1 MKFSR
6 TLLLAAILGVALT
19 ANAIDADVRERALSW
34 ISGSQTAPAAEAAP
48 TPVLQEAPARKK
60 ANASPLAQEATIRK
74 NLAERIPKLQQID
87 EVAKSPVPGL
97 WEIRVNGTE
106 ILYTDAEG
114 NFLIQGSVID
124 TRQRR
129 NLTEERIDKLSAIN
143 VDDLSLKDAFTIV
156 RGNGKRKL
164 IVFED
169 PNCGYC
175 KRFERD
181 LQKVDNITV
190 HMFLY
195 PILGPD
201 SLEKSRSV
209 WCAKDRG
216 KAWQDWMVRDQPLAS
231 ANCDFSAIGRNV
243 EVGRKYRITGTPT
256 LLFADGT
263 RVPGALDTKQI
274 EKMLSDVKN

>member
-1 MKFSR
+1 MKIKNALVGA
-6 TLLLAAILGVALT
+6 TLLLMGGLAMSQEAIL
-19 ANAIDADVRERALSW
+19 
-34 ISGSQTAPAAEAAP
+34 
-48 TPVLQEAPARKK
+48 
-60 ANASPLAQEATIRK
+60 RK
-74 NLAERIPKLQQID
+74 NLTERIPQLQKID
-87 EVAKSPVPGL
+87 EVTKSPVPGL
-97 WEIRVNGTE
+97 YEVRVNGAE
-106 ILYTDAEG
+106 IYYSDAEG

-156 RGNGKRKL
+156 RGTGKRKL

-181 LQKVDNITV
+181 LQKVDNITI

-201 SLEKSRSV
+201 SLEKSKAV

-216 KAWQDWMVRDQPLAS
+216 KAWQDWMVRDQALAPAS
-231 ANCDFSAIGRNV
+231 CDISAISRNV

-256 LLFADGT
+256 LLFANGT